1 MIDKR
6 RGFGQITGMT
16 RETLKPIGPPART
29 PPRDQE
35 RVLTSLREAG
45 FSPDAAVAL
54 LSFDVDQFN
63 YVRRVMKGE
72 LPLTL
77 MRELGA
83 GVEATQFHALT
94 AITRIEAGIGRS
106 VAAEATVGLLAEEM
120 NVDPSRAS
128 RIAADL
134 VERGYL
140 ARAASQQDG
149 RRSILTL
156 TDSAKALF
164 QAFRDLKWQKTIAVF
179 REWPEADILDF
190 ARLFARYTDD
200 MRRLYAVGTQ
210 STPPDA

>member
-1 MIDKR
+1 MIDICM
-6 RGFGQITGMT
+6 GSDQITAMNS
-16 RETLKPIGPPART
+16 ESLKTIGLQPRT
-29 PPRDQE
+29 PPGYQE

-45 FSPDAAVAL
+45 FSPDASVAL
-54 LSFDVDQFN
+54 LSFDMDQFN
-63 YVRRVMKGE
+63 YIRRVMKGE

-94 AITRIEAGIGRS
+94 AITRIEHGIGRDA
-106 VAAEATVGLLAEEM
+106 AAEATVGLLAEEM

-134 VERGYL
+134 VDRGYL
-140 ARAASQQDG
+140 ARAASQVDG

-164 QAFRDLKWQKTIAVF
+164 QAFRDLKWQKTISVF

-200 MRRLYAVGTQ
+200 MRRLYSAQGEPR
-210 STPPDA
+210 PPGP